1 MDLLLQDS
9 APFLCEG
16 GYSEPTEPPGYEP
29 AQLLGKIL
37 KLVSLSQ
44 SDGGRLGIWYGWA
57 VTFSCFT
64 SPKQLSDDLT
74 CS

>member
-57 VTFSCFT
+57 VTLFHVIHFLSSCLMT
-64 SPKQLSDDLT
+64 
-74 CS
+74 